1 MKRVV
6 RIVVVAL
13 LATSAAFIPGVAG
26 AAEPETVQNCSANKR
41 DCEVSRSNM
50 ARYYR
55 VGPIQ
60 YVPPPAP
67 DTTCAGSCSGNYYWF
82 EYWPK

>member
-6 RIVVVAL
+6 RTVVVAL
-13 LATSAAFIPGVAG
+13 LAGSAVFISGEAG
-26 AAEPETVQNCSANKR
+26 AAEPEQVQNCGANKH

-67 DTTCAGSCSGNYYWF
+67 DTTCAGSCRGNYYWF
-82 EYWPK
+82 EYGPK